1 MLLFAEIPQFDS
13 MYLIIGVIALILL
26 IALKTV
32 KKAVRIV
39 LAIVAAAALLVWL
52 SSKFGIQLP
61 FELPFL

>member
-1 MLLFAEIPQFDS
+1 MLLAELPQFDS

-32 KKAVRIV
+32 KKAVRII
-39 LAIVAAAALLVWL
+39 LGIVAAAALLVWL
-52 SSKFGIQLP
+52 SSKFGIELP